1 MYWDTAARSFCPK
14 RHGISGVFAVI
25 SAYATLFG
33 LIASTGLRISEA
45 LNMRLSD
52 VKSDGVLLIRRGNG
66 GKSRLIPLHSTVKDA
81 LNAYLAA

>member
-1 MYWDTAARSFCPK
+1 
-14 RHGISGVFAVI
+14 
-25 SAYATLFG
+25 
-33 LIASTGLRISEA
+33 
-45 LNMRLSD
+45 MRLSD